1 VAYDLGIKRNIL
13 RKLVHSGCDVIVV
26 PAQTSAAE
34 ALQLKPDGIFLSN
47 GPGDPEGIPY
57 AIEAVRQLIGVK
69 PIFGIC
75 LGHQILGLALG
86 GRTYKLKFGHRGG
99 NQPVMHLLTQKVE
112 ITSQNHGFAV
122 DADSLPAGIEVT
134 HLNLNDRTVEGMR
147 HRELPIF
154 SVQYHPEASPGPHD
168 SWYLFERFRT
178 MLGEHI
184 GELETDQ
191 QDRGLLAHP

>member
-1 VAYDLGIKRNIL
+1 VT
-13 RKLVHSGCDVIVV
+13 VV
-26 PAQTSAAE
+26 PAQTPAAE
-34 ALQLKPDGIFLSN
+34 ALRLDPDGIFLSN
-47 GPGDPEGIPY
+47 GPGDPEGVPY

-86 GRTYKLKFGHRGG
+86 GHTYKLKFGHRGG
-99 NQPVMHLLTQKVE
+99 NQPVMHVPTQKVE
-112 ITSQNHGFAV
+112 ITAQNHGFAV
-122 DADSLPAGIEVT
+122 DADSLPGAVEVT

-168 SWYLFERFRT
+168 SWYLFERFRA
-178 MLGEHI
+178 MLEESHRKRHAAGRAPSQSA
-184 GELETDQ
+184 LP
-191 QDRGLLAHP
+191 R